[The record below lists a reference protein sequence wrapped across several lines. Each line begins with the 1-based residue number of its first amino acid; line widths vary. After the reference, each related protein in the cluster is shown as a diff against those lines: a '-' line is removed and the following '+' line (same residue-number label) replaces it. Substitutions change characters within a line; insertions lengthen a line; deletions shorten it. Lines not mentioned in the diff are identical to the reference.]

1 MNDLCFFM
9 TTPQFVTADMFI
21 GDAVMRYPVTAE
33 VMMSYG
39 LHCVGC
45 HVSNFETIRQGA
57 MGHGQMDDE
66 DIEIL
71 IQEMNEA
78 IAKHEVARSD
88 ETLTVTKRAVE
99 KIGEFGD
106 REDDTEGMFL
116 RVKVIPGGCSGF
128 KYDLD
133 FDRKSSDDDTVIETD
148 TYDIRVDSD
157 SADFLAGS
165 VLDYIDGLD
174 GSGFKVDNPNS
185 SEACGCGKSFS

>member
-1 MNDLCFFM
+1 MN
-9 TTPQFVTADMFI
+9 TPQFVNADMFI
-21 GDAVMRYPVTAE
+21 GDVVMQYPVTAD

-57 MGHGQMDDE
+57 MGHGGMDDE
-66 DIEIL
+66 DVQIL
-71 IQEMNEA
+71 IDEMNEQ
-78 IAKHEVARSD
+78 IAKKEVAKSD

-106 REDDTEGMFL
+106 REEDKKGMFL
-116 RVKVIPGGCSGF
+116 RVKVVPGGCSGF

-133 FDRKSSDDDTVIETD
+133 FDRSPSDDDTLIETD
-148 TYDIRVDSD
+148 TYDIRVDAD
-157 SADFLAGS
+157 SADFLQGS

-174 GSGFKVDNPNS
+174 GSGFKVQNPNS
-185 SEACGCGKSFS
+185 SEGCGCGKSFS